1 MEPVEMRLMTLGAAL
16 VGCHVE
22 INGQESA
29 HIVADAMDHIAQ
41 LKRQLYELRKQQAD
55 RIAAKARA
63 RRPR

>member
-1 MEPVEMRLMTLGAAL
+1 MDEQLAPVEMELMALGAML
-16 VGCHVE
+16 VGTNE
-22 INGQESA
+22 KAA